1 MVCLTLARARTRMPQ
16 ATSFLYTPACA
27 VLFTGASFGAVKF
40 WGTATKLA
48 NEENERDGYGQ

>member
-1 MVCLTLARARTRMPQ
+1 MPQ